1 MGFIMPIQSYILIE
15 MGDKNLNQTNVR
27 TTKGQGGVY
36 IDYSVV
42 TSIILHWGYLLKQCA
57 HLNYSAQGI
66 SNKTVVTSVILYW
79 GYLLKRC
86 GYLNYSAQGIST
98 KTV

>member
-1 MGFIMPIQSYILIE
+1 MGDIKESGVHMGFIMPIQSYILIE

-42 TSIILHWGYLLKQCA
+42 TLIILHWGYLLKQCG
-57 HLNYSAQGI
+57 HLSYSP
-66 SNKTVVTSVILYW
+66 
-79 GYLLKRC
+79 
-86 GYLNYSAQGIST
+86 
-98 KTV
+98 